1 MSLNIQSNINQG
13 LSLISLLGSQTPMAA
28 KQREKAAYQ
37 AKVEKFSADVA
48 AAEAASEE
56 AIAAYDV
63 PKAGTEEE
71 KAAGELYGKA
81 LEEEVKARERL
92 FEIHPTREGALSLA
106 KTRSAVTGYRE
117 TQAEEIERQAREAL
131 EKEQKRISESNRIAA
146 ILEGTPAH
154 TTQLITEARKNVKK

>member
-37 AKVEKFSADVA
+37 AKVEIYSADVA
-48 AAEAASEE
+48 AAEAVSEE

-63 PKAGTEEE
+63 TEAGTEQEE
-71 KAAGELYGKA
+71 VAGELYGEA
-81 LEEEVKARERL
+81 LEKEVKAREKL
-92 FEIHPTREGALSLA
+92 FEVNPTKEGALSII

-117 TQAEEIERQAREAL
+117 AL
-131 EKEQKRISESNRIAA
+131 EKEQNRISKSNRIAA
-146 ILEGTPAH
+146 ILEGTPAQ